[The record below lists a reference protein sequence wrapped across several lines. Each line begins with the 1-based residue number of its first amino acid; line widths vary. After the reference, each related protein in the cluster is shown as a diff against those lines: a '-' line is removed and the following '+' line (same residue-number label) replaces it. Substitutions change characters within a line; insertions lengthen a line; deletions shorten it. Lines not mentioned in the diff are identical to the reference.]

1 MSAAACPIAATFA
14 GADTVGTALT
24 SESPAATIAP
34 STIER
39 IASSLSRPQDELSR
53 SILRRKPG
61 FPTMTVK
68 IRAGR
73 RRAETATIARAEH
86 RASVRTALRVREGRE
101 AARPWRVV
109 SDDSIGPVSVS
120 SCCTARGRTGIPEA
134 RRAAASRPAMHT
146 RFLSKAANQRPIKCI
161 RSFAGGAP
169 CDFIETWLCA
179 SPPPPLR

>member
-39 IASSLSRPQDELSR
+39 IASSLSRPRDELSR

-73 RRAETATIARAEH
+73 RRTETATIAGAEH
-86 RASVRTALRVREGRE
+86 RASARTAPSG
-101 AARPWRVV
+101 
-109 SDDSIGPVSVS
+109 
-120 SCCTARGRTGIPEA
+120 A
-134 RRAAASRPAMHT
+134 RRARSCAPMACRLRGFHRAGHRCVVLLHRTWTDWDTGGAPAASTPAMHT

-179 SPPPPLR
+179 SPPPLR

>member
-1 MSAAACPIAATFA
+1 MSAAACPITATFA

-39 IASSLSRPQDELSR
+39 IASSLSRPRDELSR

-61 FPTMTVK
+61 FPTNDRQNTGWAAARRNSNHRLSRAPR
-68 IRAGR
+68 IRAHSPSR
-73 RRAETATIARAEH
+73 ARRARSC
-86 RASVRTALRVREGRE
+86 ASLAC
-101 AARPWRVV
+101 RPGLPSQVT
-109 SDDSIGPVSVS
+109 GVS
-120 SCCTARGRTGIPEA
+120 SCCAARGRTGIPEA
-134 RRAAASRPAMHT
+134 HRVAASTPAMHT
-146 RFLSKAANQRPIKCI
+146 RFLSKAANQHPIKCI

-179 SPPPPLR
+179 SPPPLR